1 MNQDSYDEPII
12 EVTATPTGGEPAIK
26 TFAFST
32 SSQTI
37 SGETVPYV
45 AKIERDKAIDVVTM
59 FIDNIK
65 DSYKVAEHKIVVK
78 MKEEEKV
85 DRGWFSHMD
94 LSLGGGLGFDGGT
107 WEGKVKGIP
116 KKESRTKETII
127 EVYLEKKND

>member
-1 MNQDSYDEPII
+1 MKQVYDDGPII
-12 EVTATPTGGEPAIK
+12 EITATPTGGKPEIK

-32 SSQTI
+32 SSQAI

-45 AKIERDKAIDVVTM
+45 AKSERDKAIEITTM

-65 DSYKVAEHKIVVK
+65 DSYKAAEHKIVVK
-78 MKEEEKV
+78 MKEEEKI

-107 WEGKVKGIP
+107 WEGKVKGLP
-116 KKESRTKETII
+116 RKESRTKETII
-127 EVYLEKKND
+127 EVSLEKKSD